1 MQQLGCDPNVWKQ
14 MFKKIWEHIYEEE
27 VTEDFNV
34 ETLEWEVTKVK
45 DTSYFNEETL
55 KRMVEFCNQAN
66 VSPEMRS
73 EVVKVAAG
81 MIEFP
86 EPANFDS
93 FESATDPEYSEIKI
107 SLSIQGWGY
116 PQTFEVDGNRLE
128 ELTNVE
134 DKLGAQTTIV
144 AIEAYSGPIEDIQK
158 IKLISDRLC
167 QNPGELTW
175 VDLDVADLRLSLVER
190 DVIDAHIS
198 LLKANCKKWKI
209 GELILDGNK
218 DTWAALASIAATG
231 HIFTLELEIFSSDDA
246 TWLGGVNQEDIRKVW
261 EATYELVFSEGDTF
275 HGGRLNNTE
284 ADWQR
289 MMQFL
294 GRDLE

>member
-134 DKLGAQTTIV
+134 DKLGARTTIV
-144 AIEAYSGPIEDIQK
+144 AIEAYSGPIKDIQK

-231 HIFTLELEIFSSDDA
+231 HIFTLELEIFSSDEA

-261 EATYELVFSEGDTF
+261 EATYELVFPEGDAF
-275 HGGRLNNTE
+275 HGGRLNNSE
-284 ADWQR
+284 PDWQR
-289 MMQFL
+289 MMHFL
-294 GRDLE
+294 GRDFE